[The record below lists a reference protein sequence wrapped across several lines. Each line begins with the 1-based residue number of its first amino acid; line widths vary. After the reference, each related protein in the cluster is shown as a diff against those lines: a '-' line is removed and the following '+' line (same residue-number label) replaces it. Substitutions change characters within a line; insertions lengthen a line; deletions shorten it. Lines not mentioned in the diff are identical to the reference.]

1 MSFEAFC
8 RDLGAEP
15 QEVGEIP
22 DLMRWA
28 ETSGR
33 NRWIYRA
40 EKLVDGLQTSLEQA
54 VLDHDPDLR
63 RAFEIERRI
72 RQEFRRRA
80 RLYVQPEPRE
90 SDALEWL
97 ALMRHY
103 GAPSRL
109 LDWTY
114 SLFVA
119 FFFALARRAPPGK
132 GYVIWAVD
140 AAWIRREANRRLGE
154 SREIDLCAQ
163 EREEHAGRFDTLFGP
178 EGRPPEALE
187 ALVYPVNPLRL
198 NERLTIQ
205 QGVFLCPRQ
214 ITRPFVDNLRAL
226 GPDRSVLKAFLIP
239 EDRRIRFLA
248 ELDRM
253 NMNSAV
259 LFPGLQGF
267 AESLWT
273 NPLCYE

>member
-1 MSFEAFC
+1 VSFEDFC
-8 RDLGAEP
+8 RGLSVEP
-15 QEVGEIP
+15 QTVGEIP
-22 DLMRWA
+22 ELMRWA
-28 ETSGR
+28 ESSGR

-40 EKLVDGLQTSLEQA
+40 EKLGDDLQSSLEQA
-54 VLDHDPDLR
+54 VLDHDPDLS

-90 SDALEWL
+90 TDALEWL

-119 FFFALARRAPPGK
+119 FFFALARRASPGN

-140 AAWIRREANRRLGE
+140 ASWIRREANRRLGE
-154 SREIDLCAQ
+154 SRDVDLVAQ
-163 EREEHAGRFDTLFGP
+163 EREEHAGRFDALFGP

-226 GPDRSVLKAFLIP
+226 GPERSVLKAFLIP